1 MSVQDALLR
10 FETARPGNPVFCHQ
24 EFLEKL
30 ESWRT
35 QPIGKRASLL
45 LQRLMIDSSRVHYK
59 ATRGDNQGW
68 RRSRLG
74 GNQGSHFY
82 AWWAPR
88 GSAPLA
94 RSGAF
99 HEAPEGSIFLRDIRH
114 HDDHSPLPPHAWDQ
128 HYLPVS
134 AFELRQEDFGPA
146 PWTASQQRFAT
157 ARTAV
162 RVLKGHPGSGKT
174 TALLHAADIT
184 GAQRV
189 LYVTY
194 SPDLASLARLY
205 FERYCDKNRYFHV
218 VTYTTFLRELLQCS
232 VEIRNEAELR
242 KKFRGDLIP
251 FTRSLGAWTDRQDAL
266 YDELHA
272 HLVGGALPVAGGR
285 FRACD
290 HPRLAD
296 GAYRERRG
304 RFLGPAAGSAADIA
318 SRLERAGSSLAH
330 RYFPEL
336 DLSWQ
341 AATALAPK
349 SASFSRINPAFLE
362 FDCIAIDECQDLTA
376 LEAFVLVALGAT
388 IRDKRKHA
396 VAFLAAGDEA
406 QTVRP
411 TDFEWGW
418 MSDLLHHFLAT
429 PQEFRLTSNLRS
441 PKQIAQVV
449 NHVWDLYVEVEKR
462 DRPSGTGYAEI
473 DDESPDQVFYCSAT
487 AGEELN
493 ALLAD
498 LAAREGLAL
507 IAMDDSI
514 PKAIPE
520 KFHSSI
526 LSVNEAKGLDFH
538 TVCLLDAGKLLDR
551 IQSMGHS
558 RLITA
563 DIESIRRRLAIDKL
577 RVALSRPTERLIWLD
592 IEPKAET
599 VSRTLGF
606 FNPHKETTG
615 IALSIPSVVEKA
627 LAEEQLDVEERI
639 QRCMQDARQYLTI
652 RPEVAWTRAHQA
664 VSLLGQQGSRNFVSD
679 VELRKAAHRCV
690 LEICFQLG
698 MNGVKLG
705 PDLGSPDLFNHAGAV
720 ASQAGEVA
728 LVSIIYRLREVQNAA
743 SDRDA
748 LTPLGYLMQ
757 EIIDKGSKLPPWF
770 FTAIGPKVNHWL
782 EVLEG
787 GMRVQANVPML
798 SKLLPQFYAALSL
811 PDAASRKQKLLSKA
825 VESLIQAKEFRPAL
839 EALES
844 MAERDYGREAL
855 CLKGMREYAQAAAR
869 YLQAGNP
876 KEALACYREVPDFG
890 AAFRLIQ
897 ELKDHPAADSL
908 RWLQRLQKVI
918 DDRPANFTRVM
929 TAAEKQLLEKL
940 LEQALGVSRKK
951 PATRQS
957 AAADAN
963 VKRKVEQYIREH
975 SSSRY
980 CDGCLSELLRLPK
993 APVAKA
999 AREASTGVGNVERLR
1014 AVCIR
1019 CGEKKTCTGISLF

>member
-1 MSVQDALLR
+1 MSVQERLLR
-10 FETARPGNPVFCHQ
+10 LETARPGNPIFCHQ

-35 QPIGKRASLL
+35 QAIGKRASLL

-88 GSAPLA
+88 GSAPLKQ
-94 RSGAF
+94 GAF
-99 HEAPEGSIFLRDIRH
+99 HETPEGSIFLRDIRH
-114 HDDHSPLPPHAWDQ
+114 HDDHAPLAAQAWDQ

-134 AFELRQEDFGPA
+134 AAELRDEDFGPA

-157 ARTAV
+157 ARAAV

-184 GAQRV
+184 GAHRV

-194 SPDLASLARLY
+194 SADLASLARLY
-205 FERYCDKNRYFHV
+205 FERYCDKSRYFHV
-218 VTYTTFLRELLQCS
+218 VTYTTFLRELLGS
-232 VEIRNEAELR
+232 AAEVRNDAELR

-251 FTRSLGAWTDRQDAL
+251 FSRSLGAWTERQDAL

-272 HLVGGALPVAGGR
+272 HLVGGALPRAGGR
-285 FRACD
+285 FRACER
-290 HPRLAD
+290 PRLAD
-296 GAYRERRG
+296 GSYRERRG

-318 SRLERAGSSLAH
+318 SRLEREGANLAH

-336 DLSWQ
+336 ELSWQ
-341 AATALAPK
+341 AAMGLTSSK
-349 SASFSRINPAFLE
+349 ASSGINTDFLE

-376 LEAFVLVALGAT
+376 LEAFVLVALGAA
-388 IRDKRKHA
+388 IRDHRNRP

-487 AGEELN
+487 AGEELD
-493 ALLAD
+493 ALLTD

-507 IAMDDSI
+507 ITMDDSI

-520 KFHSSI
+520 RFHSSI
-526 LSVNEAKGLDFH
+526 LSVKEAKGLDFH

-558 RLITA
+558 RLMTA

-599 VSRTLGF
+599 VSRTLAF

-615 IALSIPSVVEKA
+615 VALSIPSVVEKA

-639 QRCMQDARQYLTI
+639 QRCMQDARQYLSI

-664 VSLLGQQGSRNFVSD
+664 MTLLGQPGSRNFVSD
-679 VELRKAAHRCV
+679 MELRRAAHHSV
-690 LEICFQLG
+690 LEVCFQLG
-698 MNGVKLG
+698 MNGVRLG
-705 PDLGSPDLFNHAGAV
+705 PDLGSPDLFMHAMA
-720 ASQAGEVA
+720 AAPEAGEAAMVP
-728 LVSIIYRLREVQNAA
+728 IIHRLREVQNAA
-743 SDRDA
+743 TGREA

-770 FTAIGPKVNHWL
+770 FTGIGPKVNYWL

-798 SKLLPQFYAALSL
+798 SKLLPRFYEALSL
-811 PDAASRKQKLLSKA
+811 PDSAARKQRLLTKA
-825 VESLIQAKEFRPAL
+825 VESLLQARDYRPAL

-844 MAERDYGREAL
+844 MAERDYGREAM
-855 CLKGMREYAQAAAR
+855 CLKGMREYVRAAER
-869 YLQAGNP
+869 YILVDNP
-876 KEALACYREVPDFG
+876 REALACYREVPDFG
-890 AAFRLIQ
+890 ASLRLIQ

-908 RWLQRLQKVI
+908 RWIQRLQRVI
-918 DDRPANFTRVM
+918 ADRPENFTRIM
-929 TAAEKQLLEKL
+929 TAAEKEMLGTL
-940 LEQALGVSRKK
+940 LEQALGVSRRK
-951 PATRQS
+951 
-957 AAADAN
+957 AAARRVAAGDVN
-963 VKRKVEQYIREH
+963 VKRKVEQYLHEH
-975 SSSRY
+975 GTSRY
-980 CDGCLSELLRLPK
+980 CDACLAELLRLPRT
-993 APVAKA
+993 VVGKA
-999 AREASTGVGNVERLR
+999 AREASAGSHAQRVRT
-1014 AVCIR
+1014 VCVR
-1019 CGEKKTCTGISLF
+1019 CGEKKTCTMRL